1 MYWSTIQASDRD
13 VIRLVLLS
21 SIIFFALQT
30 LGNYK
35 SHLCMLYFFLCVAR
49 LTMLHIFWS
58 LIY

>member
-30 LGNYK
+30 LGNY
-35 SHLCMLYFFLCVAR
+35 
-49 LTMLHIFWS
+49 TS
-58 LIY
+58 LILLFRAFKVVQNFN